1 MRIDVSRLYVIP
13 ISCLL
18 ISLYFCVHAV
28 NGARGLRRLGQ
39 VNAEIILATD
49 IATETRAEKESLQR
63 KVKALSL
70 ESLDLDQLEESAMR
84 VLNMGRPDDMVILK

>member
-1 MRIDVSRLYVIP
+1 MRLGESRLYVIP

-18 ISLYFCVHAV
+18 ITLYFCVHAV
-28 NGARGLRRLGQ
+28 SGARGLKRLEQ
-39 VNAEIILATD
+39 VNAEIVLATD

-63 KVKALSL
+63 KVRALSV

-84 VLNMGRPDDMVILK
+84 VLNMGRPDDLVILK

>member
-1 MRIDVSRLYVIP
+1 MRIGESRLYVIP

-18 ISLYFCVHAV
+18 ITLYFCVHAV
-28 NGARGLRRLGQ
+28 SGARGLKRLEQ
-39 VNAEIILATD
+39 VNTEIILATD
-49 IATETRAEKESLQR
+49 IAQETRIQKESLKR
-63 KVKALSL
+63 KVRALSV

>member
-1 MRIDVSRLYVIP
+1 MRLGESRLYVIP

-18 ISLYFCVHAV
+18 MTLYFCVHAV
-28 NGARGLRRLGQ
+28 SGARGLKRLEQ
-39 VNAEIILATD
+39 VNAEIVLATD
-49 IATETRAEKESLQR
+49 IAKETRTEKESLQR
-63 KVKALSL
+63 KVRALSV

>member
-1 MRIDVSRLYVIP
+1 MRLGESRIYVIP

-18 ISLYFCVHAV
+18 ITLYFCVHAV
-28 NGARGLRRLGQ
+28 SGARGLKRLEQ
-39 VNAEIILATD
+39 VNAEIVLASD
-49 IATETRAEKESLQR
+49 IAKETRAEKESLQR
-63 KVKALSL
+63 KVRALSV

>member
-1 MRIDVSRLYVIP
+1 MRLGESRLYVIP

-18 ISLYFCVHAV
+18 ITLYFCVHAV
-28 NGARGLRRLGQ
+28 SGARGLKRLEQ
-39 VNAEIILATD
+39 VNAEIVLASD
-49 IATETRAEKESLQR
+49 IAKETRAEKESLQR
-63 KVKALSL
+63 KVRALSV

>member
-1 MRIDVSRLYVIP
+1 MRIGESRLYVIP

-18 ISLYFCVHAV
+18 ITIYFCVHAV
-28 NGARGLRRLGQ
+28 NGARGLRRLEQ
-39 VNAEIILATD
+39 VNSEIILASK
-49 IATETRAEKESLQR
+49 IAQETRQEKEILQR
-63 KVKALSL
+63 KVRSLSL

>member
-1 MRIDVSRLYVIP
+1 MRLGESRLYVIP

-18 ISLYFCVHAV
+18 ITLYFCVHAV
-28 NGARGLRRLGQ
+28 SGARGLKRLEQ
-39 VNAEIILATD
+39 VNTEIVLASD
-49 IATETRAEKESLQR
+49 IAKETRAEKKSLQR
-63 KVKALSL
+63 KVRALSV

>member
-1 MRIDVSRLYVIP
+1 MRLGESRLYVIP

-18 ISLYFCVHAV
+18 MTLYFCVHAV
-28 NGARGLRRLGQ
+28 SGARGLKRLEQ
-39 VNAEIILATD
+39 VNAEIVLATD
-49 IATETRAEKESLQR
+49 IAKETRAEKEALQR
-63 KVKALSL
+63 KVRALSA

>member
-1 MRIDVSRLYVIP
+1 MRLGESRLYVIP

-18 ISLYFCVHAV
+18 ITLYFCVHAV
-28 NGARGLRRLGQ
+28 SGARGLKRLEQ
-39 VNAEIILATD
+39 VNTEIVLASD
-49 IATETRAEKESLQR
+49 IAKETRAEKESLQR
-63 KVKALSL
+63 KVRALSV

>member
-1 MRIDVSRLYVIP
+1 MRLDESRLYVIP

-18 ISLYFCVHAV
+18 ITLYFCVHAIS
-28 NGARGLRRLGQ
+28 GARGLKRLEQ
-39 VNAEIILATD
+39 VNAEIVLATD

-63 KVKALSL
+63 KVRALSV

-84 VLNMGRPDDMVILK
+84 VLNMGRPDDLVILK

>member
-1 MRIDVSRLYVIP
+1 MRLGESRLYVIP

-18 ISLYFCVHAV
+18 ITLYFCVHAV
-28 NGARGLRRLGQ
+28 SGARGLKRLEQ
-39 VNAEIILATD
+39 VNAEIVLASD
-49 IATETRAEKESLQR
+49 IAKETRTEKESLQR
-63 KVKALSL
+63 KVRALSV

>member
-1 MRIDVSRLYVIP
+1 MRLGESRLYVIP

-18 ISLYFCVHAV
+18 ITLYFCVHAV
-28 NGARGLRRLGQ
+28 SGARGLKRLEQ
-39 VNAEIILATD
+39 VNTEIVLASD
-49 IATETRAEKESLQR
+49 ISKETRAEKESLQR
-63 KVKALSL
+63 KVRALSV